1 MSLSELVEE
10 TQREVIAGRQQEQE
24 ILQEIA
30 AITSVEFAEQA
41 AEILDA
47 RKHAYSMEA
56 YLELLSRLQQLIN
69 AGIPNCYV
77 LDMVQTCKTV
87 DTLLEEWRFYK
98 SE

>member
-1 MSLSELVEE
+1 MSLTALVEE
-10 TQREVIAGRQQEQE
+10 MAKEVMQYRQQERE
-24 ILQEIA
+24 ILEQIA
-30 AITSVEFAEQA
+30 AATSYEFAEQA

-69 AGIPNCYV
+69 AGIPNCYA
-77 LDMVQTCKTV
+77 LDMVQTCKTA